1 MGQTQYI
8 GPEYLSGKYSWANMG
23 YMNELQ
29 KPPDVAPR
37 TEMPTLKDLGSKLK
51 PQRRDRGFSWFL

>member
-1 MGQTQYI
+1 
-8 GPEYLSGKYSWANMG
+8 MG

-37 TEMPTLKDLGSKLK
+37 TEMPTLEDLGSKLK